1 MPAKSSLYD
10 RDFYAWSIEQAA
22 LLREG
27 RVAEADL
34 ESIAEELESMGKA
47 EKREFVDC
55 LRVLMLHLL
64 KWRCQPSGRGD
75 SWRLSIAEARDEI
88 ADLIEDSPSLKTNL
102 DSAMASAYRDAR
114 RKAAIE
120 TELAEESFP
129 AQAPWTFAE
138 ATDDGFWPG

>member
-10 RDFYAWSIEQAA
+10 RDFYAWSVEQAA

-27 RVAEADL
+27 CVAEADL
-34 ESIAEELESMGKA
+34 ENIAEEIESMGKA
-47 EKREFVDC
+47 EKREFVGC
-55 LRVLMLHLL
+55 LTVLMLHLL
-64 KWRCQPSGRGD
+64 KWRHQPSGRGS
-75 SWRLSIAEARDEI
+75 SWRLSIADARDEI
-88 ADLIEDSPSLKTNL
+88 ADLLEDSPSLKANL

-129 AQAPWTFAE
+129 AQVPWTFAE
-138 ATDDGFWPG
+138 ATDAGFWPG

>member
-22 LLREG
+22 LLRQG

-34 ESIAEELESMGKA
+34 ENIAEEIESMGKA
-47 EKREFVDC
+47 EKREFVGC
-55 LRVLMLHLL
+55 LTVLMLHLL
-64 KWRCQPSGRGD
+64 KWRYQPSGRGN
-75 SWRLSIAEARDEI
+75 SWKLSIADARDEI
-88 ADLIEDSPSLKTNL
+88 ADLLEDSPSLKTNL

-120 TELAEESFP
+120 TDVGEEAFP
-129 AQAPWTFAE
+129 PQCPWSFAE
-138 ATDDGFWPG
+138 AMDAGFWPE